1 MKMKII
7 KKISV
12 IGIWLFLAL
21 MNKQAVGQVWSLNQ
35 CLDTAQLNNKQLAI
49 SRTSITISEQK
60 QDEVK
65 ASLIPKVAMNGEYK
79 YYTNLPYQ
87 LMPSSIFGGPVG
99 QFKEAQ
105 FGVPTNINANLQF
118 SMPIFNPVLY
128 NTISTAK
135 IATVFSKLQYQKN
148 EDQLFYDITNL
159 YYNAQILKQQEKFLD
174 ANLINSNIL
183 LKNIQLLHEQLLAKN
198 SDVSRVQLQVSQLTT
213 AKINIISKYE
223 QVLTMLKFSM
233 GISLQRLIEVDPV
246 ILFQSTNNISYSNS
260 VDIKIARTQFEL
272 LNNEL
277 TTLKYSKLPT
287 LALYGTYGTTGFGY
301 NVKPNDFLKFFPIG
315 LVGVQLSYPI
325 FNGTITNRKISQ
337 KKLDIKNSQLQISLA
352 ESQNEMQSQNA
363 VIQKSVTLGLVESN
377 NKQIEQAQKIYNQ
390 SVIQLKE
397 GVANLTE
404 LLLADNALR
413 EAQNNYLTSI
423 IDYMKADLELKKI
436 KGNISTKK

>member
-1 MKMKII
+1 
-7 KKISV
+7 
-12 IGIWLFLAL
+12 
-21 MNKQAVGQVWSLNQ
+21 
-35 CLDTAQLNNKQLAI
+35 
-49 SRTSITISEQK
+49 
-60 QDEVK
+60 
-65 ASLIPKVAMNGEYK
+65 
-79 YYTNLPYQ
+79 
-87 LMPSSIFGGPVG
+87 MPSSIFGGPVG

-118 SMPIFNPVLY
+118 SMPIFNAVLY

-213 AKINIISKYE
+213 AKINIGSKYE
-223 QVLTMLKFSM
+223 QVLNMLKFSM
-233 GISLQRLIEVDPV
+233 GISLHRFIEIDTA
-246 ILFQSTNNISYSNS
+246 ILFQSINDISYSNS
-260 VDIKIARTQFEL
+260 ADIKLAKTQFEL

-277 TTLKYSKLPT
+277 VTLKYSKLPT

-301 NVKPNDFLKFFPIG
+301 NVMPNNFLKFFPIG

-436 KGNISTKK
+436 KGIISTKK

>member
-1 MKMKII
+1 MILI
-7 KKISV
+7 LLS
-12 IGIWLFLAL
+12 LFNNQV
-21 MNKQAVGQVWSLNQ
+21 MGQVWSLNK
-35 CLDTAQLNNKQLAI
+35 CIDTAQLNNKQLAI
-49 SRTSITISEQK
+49 SRTSIIISEQK
-60 QDEVK
+60 QEELK
-65 ASLIPKVAMNGEYK
+65 TSLIPKVAMNGDYK

-105 FGVPTNINANLQF
+105 FGVPTNINVNLQF

-174 ANLINSNIL
+174 ANLNNSNIL
-183 LKNIQLLHEQLLAKN
+183 LKNTQLLHEQLLAKN

-223 QVLTMLKFSM
+223 QVLNMLKFSM

-246 ILFQSTNNISYSNS
+246 ILFQSTNNISNSNS

-377 NKQIEQAQKIYNQ
+377 NKQIEQAQKIYDQ

>member
-1 MKMKII
+1 
-7 KKISV
+7 
-12 IGIWLFLAL
+12 
-21 MNKQAVGQVWSLNQ
+21 
-35 CLDTAQLNNKQLAI
+35 
-49 SRTSITISEQK
+49 
-60 QDEVK
+60 
-65 ASLIPKVAMNGEYK
+65 MNGEYK

-105 FGVPTNINANLQF
+105 FGVPTNINANLQL
-118 SMPIFNPVLY
+118 SMPIFNAVLY
-128 NTISTAK
+128 NTVSTAK

-183 LKNIQLLHEQLLAKN
+183 LKNIQLLYEQLLAKN

-213 AKINIISKYE
+213 AKINIVSKYE
-223 QVLTMLKFSM
+223 QVLNMLKFSM

-246 ILFQSTNNISYSNS
+246 IVFQSTNNISYSNS

>member
-1 MKMKII
+1 MILI
-7 KKISV
+7 LLS
-12 IGIWLFLAL
+12 LFNNQV
-21 MNKQAVGQVWSLNQ
+21 MGQVWSLNK
-35 CLDTAQLNNKQLAI
+35 CIDTAQLNNKQLAI
-49 SRTSITISEQK
+49 SRTSIIISEQK
-60 QDEVK
+60 QEEVK
-65 ASLIPKVAMNGEYK
+65 ASLIPKVAMNGDYK

-105 FGVPTNINANLQF
+105 FGVPTNINVNLQF

-174 ANLINSNIL
+174 ANLNNSNIL
-183 LKNIQLLHEQLLAKN
+183 LKNTQLLHEQLLAKN

-213 AKINIISKYE
+213 AKINIISKFE
-223 QVLTMLKFSM
+223 QVLNMLKFSM

-246 ILFQSTNNISYSNS
+246 ILFQSTNNISNSNS

-377 NKQIEQAQKIYNQ
+377 NKQIEQAQKIYDQ

-423 IDYMKADLELKKI
+423 IDYMKADLELRKI

>member
-1 MKMKII
+1 MKII
-7 KKISV
+7 KTFSL
-12 IGIWLFLAL
+12 IGVWLFLTMLHNQAL
-21 MNKQAVGQVWSLNQ
+21 GQVWSLNK
-35 CLDTAQLNNKQLAI
+35 CLDTAQFNNKQLAI
-49 SRTSITISEQK
+49 SRSNIIISEQK
-60 QDEVK
+60 HDEVK
-65 ASLIPKVAMNGEYK
+65 ASLIPKVAMNGDYK
-79 YYTNLPYQ
+79 YYTNLPFQ

-105 FGVPTNINANLQF
+105 FGVPTNINANFQF
-118 SMPIFNPVLY
+118 SMPIFNAVLY
-128 NTISTAK
+128 NTMSTAK
-135 IATVFSKLQYQKN
+135 IVTEFSKLQYQKN

-183 LKNIQLLHEQLLAKN
+183 LKNIQLLYEQLLAKY

-213 AKINIISKYE
+213 AKINIVSKYE
-223 QVLTMLKFSM
+223 QVLNMLKFSM
-233 GISLQRLIEVDPV
+233 GISLDRFIEIDTA
-246 ILFQSTNNISYSNS
+246 ILFQSINDISYSNS
-260 VDIKIARTQFEL
+260 ADIKLAKTQFDL

-315 LVGVQLSYPI
+315 LVGVQLTYPI

-337 KKLDIKNSQLQISLA
+337 KKLDIKNSQLQIGLA
-352 ESQNEMQSQNA
+352 ESQNEMQSKNA
-363 VIQKSVTLGLVESN
+363 VIQKSVTLRLIQSN

-390 SVIQLKE
+390 SVVQLKE

-436 KGNISTKK
+436 TGNISTNK